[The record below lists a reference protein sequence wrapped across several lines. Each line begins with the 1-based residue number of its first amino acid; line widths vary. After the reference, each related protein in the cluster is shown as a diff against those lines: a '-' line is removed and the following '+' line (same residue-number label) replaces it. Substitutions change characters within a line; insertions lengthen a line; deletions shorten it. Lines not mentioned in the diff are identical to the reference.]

1 MSLHTQVVRP
11 VICFLV
17 PITVASCAPEPL
29 PQVAAPVAA
38 LRDRAAICAT
48 FESMDVLTE
57 TDAVIRLR
65 GADKMRCDHV
75 QREAVH
81 LMRDPTANPSGDP
94 SVTQFLKD
102 LAYPQGSD

>member
-1 MSLHTQVVRP
+1 MFLHTQVVRGI
-11 VICFLV
+11 VFLLV
-17 PITVASCAPEPL
+17 LIAIASCAPEPL
-29 PQVAAPVAA
+29 PRVTAPVAA
-38 LRDRAAICAT
+38 LRDRAAVCAT
-48 FESMDVLTE
+48 LESMDVLTE

-65 GADKMRCDHV
+65 GADKYRCDHV

-94 SVTQFLKD
+94 SVAQFLKG